1 VVGDEMVGGD
11 GLVVA
16 KSRNWCGY
24 WRTTIAF
31 VAKPGESGWKLIGQ
45 KLQS

>member
-1 VVGDEMVGGD
+1 MVGGD

-24 WRTTIAF
+24 LTNIAV
-31 VAKPGESGWKLIGQ
+31 VAKPGKSGGKLIGQ